1 MLSLY
6 TPHDLLQGLAEFVR
20 SNRLALNVTRDELS
34 QRSGV
39 GIATLARIEKSG
51 ICSTENL
58 AKVLAA
64 LGRIDALVAALAP
77 EEEVGSIAELRA
89 RALGGKRLRKR
100 ARKTP

>member
-1 MLSLY
+1 MFLLH

-20 SNRLALNVTRDELS
+20 SNRLALNITREELS

-77 EEEVGSIAELRA
+77 EVDGGSIAELRA
-89 RALGGKRLRKR
+89 RALGDKRQRKR
-100 ARKTP
+100 ARKSS